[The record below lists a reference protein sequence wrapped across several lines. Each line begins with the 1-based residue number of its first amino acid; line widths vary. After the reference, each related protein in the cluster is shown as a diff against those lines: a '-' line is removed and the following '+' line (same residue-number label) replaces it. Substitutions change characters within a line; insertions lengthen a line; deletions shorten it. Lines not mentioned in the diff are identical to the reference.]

1 MPNGLL
7 SGHIIFIQADTAA
20 AQLSIDK
27 WHCLFSA
34 VIVRIFLCFVEHCI
48 YRSGGSSRLGL
59 FVSLVAIL

>member
-7 SGHIIFIQADTAA
+7 SGRIIFTQADTAA

-34 VIVRIFLCFVEHCI
+34 VILSICLCLVEHCI
-48 YRSGGSSRLGL
+48 YRSDGSSR
-59 FVSLVAIL
+59 